1 MSNIFND
8 VYKAGHLPINKS
20 FVHVNN
26 FPINSF
32 GNLKSDPTVY
42 HHPFK
47 WSNSQFN
54 VSAETFSS
62 GNIKTGYS
70 ELLLQSD
77 VPAEAYGMVCS
88 RDLLEIRIPDRTGAL
103 TFARFLGS
111 GTLYQSGTAM
121 ECRFTAIFEAGSYIQ
136 PVTGR
141 DEQYVG
147 FGNVVNA
154 TTATPDNFLGVGYSG
169 STDGVTGS
177 EFGIFY
183 IRGGVKTFIPQS
195 QFNND
200 TLDGDN
206 GATFVI
212 DPTKINV
219 FSVEVGYLGA
229 ANIDFKVLYENN
241 WILFHRFHFPNNI
254 NQTNLSD
261 PSLAFLMQITPT
273 IPSGSS
279 PAIGT
284 SCCGNGSNVVIKY
297 GYYTFTDSHSY
308 ENEVSISAATETPV
322 AILRNA
328 PTWFGKRNSALIKP
342 LLVNLAA
349 DGAKNVIYRIYLTTT
364 ANISGASWVAIDA
377 DYSPAEYSTAGTLLS
392 GTKIFSIA
400 GGKAESVLINMEQFE
415 ILKNGDNAWFVTAE
429 SANTSDIIATIS
441 WTEFH

>member
-1 MSNIFND
+1 MSNVFND
-8 VYKAGHLPINKS
+8 VYKAGRLPHTKN

-32 GNLKSDPTVY
+32 GNLKSDPTIF

-47 WSNSQFN
+47 WSNSLFN
-54 VSAETFSS
+54 GSAETFAS

-77 VPAEAYGMVCS
+77 VAAEAYGMVS
-88 RDLLEIRIPDRTGAL
+88 NRDLLELRIPDRTGAL

-121 ECRFTAIFEAGSYIQ
+121 ECRFTAIFDDGSYTQ

-147 FGNVVNA
+147 FGNVVNS

-169 STDGVTGS
+169 STDGITGS

-183 IRGGVKTFIPQS
+183 IRGGVKTFVPQS
-195 QFNND
+195 QFNTNK
-200 TLDGDN
+200 LNGDE
-206 GATFVI
+206 GSTFVI
-212 DPTKINV
+212 DTTKINI
-219 FSVEVGYLGA
+219 FGVEVGYLGA

-241 WILFHRFHFPNNI
+241 WILFHRFHFPNSLT
-254 NQTNLSD
+254 QTNLSD

-284 SCCGNGSNVVIKY
+284 PCCGNASNVVIKY
-297 GYYTFTDSHSY
+297 GSYIFTDTHSY

-328 PTWFGKRNSALIKP
+328 PTWFGKRNAALVKP

-349 DGAKNVIYRIYLTTT
+349 DGAKNVIYRIYSTTT
-364 ANISGASWVAIDA
+364 AGISAASWLSIDA
-377 DYSPAEYSTAGTLLS
+377 DYSPVEYSIAGTLSS
-392 GTKIFSIA
+392 GTKVFSIA
-400 GGKAESVLINMEQFE
+400 GGKAESVLIDMNQFD
-415 ILKNGDNAWFVTAE
+415 ILQNGDYAWFITAE